1 LPFRESKIKKFIV
14 EILLGLELIHS
25 CNIVHRDLKP
35 RNIFLKGK
43 NLEVKIGDFGV
54 NFFYIFD

>member
-1 LPFRESKIKKFIV
+1 M
-14 EILLGLELIHS
+14 GLDLIHS

-54 NFFYIFD
+54 NLKKLITVYIDSDNDDWKKHQ